1 MNWLN
6 ECSILLASMARLCTA
21 LTAGSAPPVR
31 TAAAGH
37 MAFSFLVLAPVALLQ
52 PWESHRRTLEK
63 QWKGIVYVGSFMVG
77 GSGPWLPCRFG
88 CGAAPR

>member
-6 ECSILLASMARLCTA
+6 AQYCMLNIACPCTA
-21 LTAGSAPPVR
+21 LIAGSASPICA
-31 TAAAGH
+31 TAAGH

-52 PWESHRRTLEK
+52 PWESHRHTLEK

-77 GSGPWLPCRFG
+77 GSGSRLPCR
-88 CGAAPR
+88 CG